1 MRVMVVADVAQ
12 SFLAT
17 KFAHEHLC
25 AYIIPSRCPPARPG
39 APAKAFAVTEATP
52 ACSSSHIAFECGSEC
67 AKLQMHC
74 TPKP

>member
-17 KFAHEHLC
+17 KFAHEH

-67 AKLQMHC
+67 AKLQTHC